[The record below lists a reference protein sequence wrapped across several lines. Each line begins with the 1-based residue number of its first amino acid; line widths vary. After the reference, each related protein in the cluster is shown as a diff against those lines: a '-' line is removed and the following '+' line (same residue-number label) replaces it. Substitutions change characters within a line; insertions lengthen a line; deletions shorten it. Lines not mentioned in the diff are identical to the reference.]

1 MSSAR
6 DGVHPTR
13 VEPSTEGGQNIINTQ
28 PPETERKSLGIKFW
42 LAFWAIAFTNLAAS
56 FDSTTLSVA
65 LPIIAADLGGSTTE
79 AFWAGTS
86 YLLACTI
93 LMLIWV
99 TLSDAFGRRP
109 IMLTALLVFAV
120 GAIVCAVSHNW
131 PTMLAGRTIQG
142 LGGGGLIALTT
153 VLITDLVPLR
163 DRARFYAL
171 VSVIWALGSATG
183 PIIGGALA
191 QSGSWRWI
199 FWINLPI
206 IAVGVVGIGLFLR
219 LSRRSRSFSEKLR
232 LFDYTGSFLFIAS
245 ITAFLIPVTWGGVQ
259 YAWSSWHTIVPLIL
273 GAAGLIAFVIYE
285 FWIARSA
292 AVTKRP
298 LLIPP
303 EVLPNWTVGI
313 LYAGSTFHGLILYSL
328 VYYMPEYF
336 QSVKGYSPVIAG
348 VAALPQTVTVV
359 PCAIMVGVVVGFT
372 GRYRWAVWLG
382 WLLTCFGV
390 GLLILLDSNTT
401 VVQWIFLEA
410 VSGLGIGLLFPSI
423 ALAIQSSVPQRQV
436 SMAATLVLFFRSM
449 GQAIGVAIG
458 GVILD
463 NQLQKHMSDAVAK
476 GAANESQAQSLNAVT
491 LVEILKKLPADSS
504 EAIMIRQALVESF
517 QVIWMVMCGFA
528 GLNLILSI
536 FIKEFDM
543 NQNHET
549 EQGFMHEVRENNPSI
564 KADHN

>member
-1 MSSAR
+1 
-6 DGVHPTR
+6 
-13 VEPSTEGGQNIINTQ
+13 
-28 PPETERKSLGIKFW
+28 
-42 LAFWAIAFTNLAAS
+42 
-56 FDSTTLSVA
+56 
-65 LPIIAADLGGSTTE
+65 
-79 AFWAGTS
+79 
-86 YLLACTI
+86 
-93 LMLIWV
+93 MLIWV

-273 GAAGLIAFVIYE
+273 GAAGLITFVIYE

-491 LVEILKKLPADSS
+491 LVEILKKLPADAS

>member
-1 MSSAR
+1 MESTPA
-6 DGVHPTR
+6 R
-13 VEPSTEGGQNIINTQ
+13 VEPSAEGGQNITNTQ
-28 PPETERKSLGIKFW
+28 PPEPERKSLGIRFW

-65 LPIIAADLGGSTTE
+65 LPIIATDLGGSTTE

-109 IMLTALLVFAV
+109 IMLIALLVFTV

-131 PTMLAGRTIQG
+131 PAMLAGRTIQG

-206 IAVGVVGIGLFLR
+206 VAVGVVGIGFFLR

-273 GAAGLIAFVIYE
+273 GAAGLLAFVLYE

-372 GRYRWAVWLG
+372 GRYRWAVWVG

-390 GLLILLDSNTT
+390 GLLILLESNTT

-463 NQLQKHMSDAVAK
+463 NQLQKHMSDTVAK

-504 EAIMIRQALVESF
+504 EASMIRQALVESF

-528 GLNLILSI
+528 GLNLILNI

-549 EQGFMHEVRENNPSI
+549 EQGFMHEVPENNPSI
-564 KADHN
+564 KADRN